1 VTFHETVLELH
12 IFQLPFA
19 IPKSHH
25 SNNTMSQDKLS
36 IFIGKSKFPIIITP
50 SKELPQ
56 ETEEKNKE
64 EHQVRAPP
72 STREEVKMNIEEEYQ
87 IPKAPKVKYKN
98 FEEMVNLKIQ
108 EALKEAGEQAQ
119 PQILNSNRPESLKPR
134 NEPLSYYELNF
145 KLEELVVNLST
156 KYDLTEEQLKSKLSR
171 VDCNGFIYPSRLYH
185 LLFLTKYTSTN
196 LQLSKLTGIN
206 PSTDLLE
213 VQRLFGCR
221 KVPSC
226 FNTQSKLAAKVIH
239 STFPPMSA
247 RRIFDET
254 IALVKDDTYINRLF
268 RGSTE
273 EIRHSSPNRRS
284 SKRSPSYERDY
295 SRKFKGES
303 RSRSRSSSKERRRRR
318 RRRDNSRD
326 RNPSHEERRRKS
338 EKVKTGNRLGEL
350 KIEENGNLTLKFEEK
365 TEILQEDLIVL
376 SE

>member
-1 VTFHETVLELH
+1 
-12 IFQLPFA
+12 
-19 IPKSHH
+19 
-25 SNNTMSQDKLS
+25 MSQDKLS

-56 ETEEKNKE
+56 EPEEKNRE
-64 EHQVRAPP
+64 EPQVKAPP

-87 IPKAPKVKYKN
+87 IPKVPKVKYKN

-119 PQILNSNRPESLKPR
+119 PPILNPNKPETLKLR

-145 KLEELVVNLST
+145 KWEELVVNLRT
-156 KYDLTEEQLKSKLSR
+156 KYNLTGEQLKSKLSR
-171 VDCNGFIYPSRLYH
+171 VDCNGFIYPSKLYH

-213 VQRLFGCR
+213 GQRLFGCR

-226 FNTQSKLAAKVIH
+226 FNTQSKLAAKKIH
-239 STFPPMSA
+239 STFPPLSA
-247 RRIFDET
+247 RRILDET
-254 IALVKDDTYINRLF
+254 VELVKDDTYINRLF

-273 EIRHSSPNRRS
+273 EIRHPSPNRRS
-284 SKRSPSYERDY
+284 SKRSPSYERKN
-295 SRKFKGES
+295 SRKLKGES
-303 RSRSRSSSKERRRRR
+303 RSRSSSRERRR

-326 RNPSHEERRRKS
+326 RNPSYEERRRKS
-338 EKVKTGNRLGEL
+338 DGREGMKSEKIKTGNRLGEL
-350 KIEENGNLTLKFEEK
+350 KIEENGNLTLKFGEK
-365 TEILQEDLIVL
+365 TEILQEDLIIL